1 VNRCQ
6 DEAPSTHDLAALHP
20 IRVLREHRHHR
31 LELRLQLGHGKPE
44 PDALVFR
51 NNAGAPMSRY
61 EAKPG
66 TGHSRSPLKQHEQWL
81 LELVAEEPDLTLHEI
96 RARLRSEKKMKAA

>member
-1 VNRCQ
+1 MEEDR
-6 DEAPSTHDLAALHP
+6 AA
-20 IRVLREHRHHR
+20 IRWIERWTTTGSV
-31 LELRLQLGHGKPE
+31 
-44 PDALVFR
+44 
-51 NNAGAPMSRY
+51 

-96 RARLRSEKKMKAA
+96 RARLRSEKRMKAAISSIWGFYDRHNITFKKKLSTPPSRTVLMS